1 MMQDYEIINVDCLRA
16 MQEMPDGCF
25 DAIVTDP
32 PYGLA
37 FMGANWDHNVPSV
50 PYWSECLRV
59 AKPGAHL
66 LCFGGTRT
74 FHRLMCAIEDA
85 GWEIRDTIMWVYGCL
100 DEETEILVDGEFVP
114 YNKAKIGSLAL
125 GYDIER
131 GTFSWQRIE
140 DTYLY
145 DYDDT
150 AYAIQSDSTDQL
162 VSRNHRCIVERGGV
176 EQFAFAEQVAQER
189 EACVPVLEGL
199 QGLLDHLP
207 LPHEGAGDE
216 KQDVLEGVRG
226 EGGESR
232 AEEAQG
238 ARAEHDMP
246 SMREGVLHT
255 DGMEAQGSDK
265 LLLKELQGQGGKCT
279 STASVQQGTPDTHG
293 GREKAEAKRADDWT
307 SKPVM
312 EGRGDVSAQP
322 RELQGCEVR
331 QVPQGVLGDGTQG
344 RVRDGAQACGCPSN
358 REAADKAGMRASR
371 QSRPVGQQAGEPDAV
386 PVERGSQDLREL
398 WGAKST
404 LARVTPTHY
413 KGKMW
418 CVKVR
423 TGAFVAR
430 RHGKIFVTGNSGFPK
445 SMDVGKAIDKA
456 LGAERKVIGEH
467 PNPAGNKAGG
477 NSLNMSVV
485 GMPEKAYITE
495 PTTEQVKEWDGWG
508 TCLKPAWEPII
519 VARKPLD
526 GTVAHNVMTHGTG
539 AINIDGCRVPTNDR
553 ISGGAYGAGLA
564 FDSPWMHDEKAQAE
578 FIERKM
584 ANYRKS
590 ETMGRFPANLVHDG
604 SQEVLEL
611 FPDSKGQQGKV
622 AGNEPSRTG
631 DNGIYG
637 HYGQRNEF
645 VPRGDSG
652 SAARFFY
659 CAKASKKDRNS
670 GCEDLL
676 TWEHDQELT
685 RLLEQSSQLL
695 KDISECTTLSQGAE
709 RCSTS
714 LFGNS
719 TMGLSQTECR
729 FITSTVIKLTT
740 ESKTCDS
747 SQRLSINESI
757 LDAIR
762 TSEES
767 GISLAR
773 LADKLRSLRLDS
785 TKEETDSA
793 INAVSALFDALSEI
807 RNCARKGNLHPTVK
821 PNALMRWLVRLV
833 CPQGG
838 TVLDPFMGSG
848 STGVAC
854 VQEGM
859 RFVGVDMDEHYCEI
873 ANARISKEADAVFC
887 ENQ

>member
-1 MMQDYEIINVDCLRA
+1 MSYEIINSDCLKA
-16 MQEMPDGCF
+16 MQKMPDGSV

-37 FMGANWDHNVPSV
+37 FMGAKWDSFNGPNGKQTTKERQDEGRRYATENKGAPRYGNSHGKKVTRNEMVAFQEAMTPIFA
-50 PYWSECLRV
+50 EALRV
-59 AKPGAHL
+59 AKPGAHM

-74 FHRLMCAIEDA
+74 FHRLACSLEDA
-85 GWEIRDTIMWVYGCL
+85 GWEIRDCIMWVYGCL
-100 DEETEILVDGEFVP
+100 DEETEILIDGEFVP

-150 AYAIQSDSTDQL
+150 AYTIQSDSTDQL

-189 EACVPVLEGL
+189 EASVPVLEGL

-216 KQDVLEGVRG
+216 EQDVLEGVRG

-246 SMREGVLHT
+246 SMRERVLRADGV
-255 DGMEAQGSDK
+255 EAQGSDK

-312 EGRGDVSAQP
+312 EGRGDISAQP

-331 QVPQGVLGDGTQG
+331 QMPQGVLGYGTHG
-344 RVRDGAQACGCPSN
+344 RVCDGAQACGGSGD

-371 QSRPVGQQAGEPDAV
+371 QSRPVGQQAREPDAV
-386 PVERGSQDLREL
+386 PVERGAQGLREL

-404 LARVTPTHY
+404 LARVTPVHY

-430 RHGKIFVTGNSGFPK
+430 RHGKIFITGNSGFPK
-445 SMDVGKAIDKA
+445 SLDVGKAIDKH
-456 LGAERKVIGEH
+456 LGVKQ
-467 PNPAGNKAGG
+467 K
-477 NSLNMSVV
+477 VV
-485 GMPEKAYITE
+485 GHRETDPQKGFSKVKGMGTGAASIGDEANSTSYDLTE
-495 PTTEQVKEWDGWG
+495 ATSDEARQWDGWG

-526 GTVAHNVMTHGTG
+526 GTVAHNVMEYGTG
-539 AINIDGCRVPTNDR
+539 AINIDGCRVPTEDKLGGGMR
-553 ISGGAYGAGLA
+553 AGGADGVWDRP
-564 FDSPWMHDEKAQAE
+564 FMHDEKAQAE
-578 FIERKM
+578 FVERKR
-584 ANYRKS
+584 ANVAKS
-590 ETMGRFPANLVHDG
+590 ESLGRFPANLVHDG

-659 CAKASKKDRNS
+659 CAKASKKDR
-670 GCEDLL
+670 GE
-676 TWEHDQELT
+676 
-685 RLLEQSSQLL
+685 
-695 KDISECTTLSQGAE
+695 
-709 RCSTS
+709 
-714 LFGNS
+714 GN
-719 TMGLSQTECR
+719 
-729 FITSTVIKLTT
+729 
-740 ESKTCDS
+740 D
-747 SQRLSINESI
+747 
-757 LDAIR
+757 
-762 TSEES
+762 
-767 GISLAR
+767 
-773 LADKLRSLRLDS
+773 
-785 TKEETDSA
+785 
-793 INAVSALFDALSEI
+793 
-807 RNCARKGNLHPTVK
+807 HPTVK

-854 VQEGM
+854 IQEGM
-859 RFVGVDMDEHYCEI
+859 RFVGIEMDEHYCEI
-873 ANARISKEADAVFC
+873 AEKRIGAEPDTVFAGALWASM
-887 ENQ
+887 